1 METFDPLTK
10 GPSAAA
16 CDVHVV
22 VLPVLING
30 HLCARSLPNTP
41 TALGHAIP
49 LNSMLLLIKSE
60 GEPFKQGLTGPEPSV
75 FGY

>member
-16 CDVHVV
+16 CDAHLVV
-22 VLPVLING
+22 FPVLING

-41 TALGHAIP
+41 TAPGHAIP